1 MYGLFTSN
9 PALADNTK
17 VFDDGTQTAHKNRG
31 TAALAATAL
40 QSAITQM
47 MKQTNSADKRLG
59 IKPRYLLLPPDL
71 YWTAVTILNSTLLP
85 GSQNNDANPLQ
96 GMLEPIVVPQFSDAK
111 DYYLMADPAQIESLE
126 VGFINGQETP
136 ELLVQDNPT
145 AGSVFTNDAISYKVR
160 WEFGGGWLD
169 YRGAYWA
176 EVA

>member
-1 MYGLFTSN
+1 
-9 PALADNTK
+9 
-17 VFDDGTQTAHKNRG
+17 
-31 TAALAATAL
+31 
-40 QSAITQM
+40 M